1 MLRKARKDAAGGLH
15 HIIVRGIERR
25 KIFRE
30 DEDPVNFKRVVER
43 VAKVFGV
50 ERKDVVRPDKQ
61 PQTVKARSL
70 LCFWL
75 NRELGMTTVDMAKR
89 LRISLSAVSRSL
101 LAGQNIAE
109 NNKFKLM
116 PSHLRPEKLTLDA
129 RAEARGSLL

>member
-43 VAKVFGV
+43 VAKVFGI

-75 NRELGMTTVDMAKR
+75 HGFIKKDQKLPLKDKNLAKQR
-89 LRISLSAVSRSL
+89 LA
-101 LAGQNIAE
+101 
-109 NNKFKLM
+109 KL
-116 PSHLRPEKLTLDA
+116 RGTL
-129 RAEARGSLL
+129 